1 MTINITILGA
11 TGSIGKST
19 LDIVRQQPD
28 RFKIVGLTTNT
39 NIIKFEKLLREFKP
53 RKAVVANTNYFKNLP
68 AIDGIKIISG
78 KNGLIEIA
86 QDPDC
91 DIVVAGIVGFAGLAS
106 IMAATK
112 SGKRVLLANKES
124 LVCAGNLVV
133 ENCIKSDANVIPID
147 SEHNAIFQCL
157 GIEYRCFQK
166 PKNLSKIIL
175 TASGGPF
182 RTWKQDQIKNATVKQ
197 AITHPNWTMG
207 KKISVDSAT
216 MINKALE
223 IIEAHWL
230 FNLDSQEIDI
240 VVHPESIVH
249 SMIEFSDK
257 AVLAQLAQPDM
268 KVPIAFG
275 LSWPTRFNLEV
286 GGLNWNEKKL
296 LNFEP
301 PDYEKFPAI
310 LLAREVLARGGSL
323 GAVMNAANEV
333 AVKSFLEEKITFGSI
348 VGIVADSLDK
358 FSYSADNK
366 ISSIEEL
373 VILDG
378 AVRDFCQTLVQK
390 KLT

>member
-1 MTINITILGA
+1 MTIKITILGA

-19 LDIVRQQPD
+19 LDIVRQHPD
-28 RFKIVGLTTNT
+28 HFKIVGLTTNT
-39 NIIKFEKLLREFKP
+39 NIVEFEKLLNEFKP
-53 RKAVVANTNYFKNLP
+53 KKAVVSDSNYFKKLP
-68 AIDGIKIISG
+68 AIYGTEIISG
-78 KNGLIEIA
+78 ENGLIEIA
-86 QDPDC
+86 EDPDS
-91 DIVVAGIVGFAGLAS
+91 DVVVAGIVGFAGLSS
-106 IMAATK
+106 IMAATN

-133 ENCIKSDANVIPID
+133 ENCIKSNANVIPID

-157 GIEYRCFQK
+157 GVDYKCFQK
-166 PKNLSKIIL
+166 PQNLSKIIL

-182 RTWKQDQIKNATVKQ
+182 RTWEPQKIKNATVKQ

-230 FNLDSQEIDI
+230 FNLDSSEIDV
-240 VVHPESIVH
+240 VVHPESIIH

-257 AVLAQLAQPDM
+257 AVLAQLGQPDM
-268 KVPIAFG
+268 KIPIAFG
-275 LSWPTRFNLEV
+275 LNWPKRLEMKLK
-286 GGLNWNEKKL
+286 GLDWKEKKL

-301 PDYEKFPAI
+301 PDYEKFPSI
-310 LLAREVLARGGSL
+310 LLAREVLTLGGSF

-333 AVKSFLEEKITFGSI
+333 AVQSFLDKKIAFGAI

-358 FSYSADNK
+358 FSQNATKK
-366 ISSIEEL
+366 IGSLDEL
-373 VILDG
+373 VALDNS
-378 AVRDFCQTLVQK
+378 VRKYCHELIK
-390 KLT
+390 KMI

>member
-1 MTINITILGA
+1 MTIKITILGA

-19 LDIVRQQPD
+19 LDIVRHHPD
-28 RFKIVGLTTNT
+28 HFKIVGLTTNT
-39 NIIKFEKLLREFKP
+39 NIVEFEKLINEFKP
-53 RKAVVANTNYFKNLP
+53 KKAVVSDSNYFKKLP
-68 AIDGIKIISG
+68 AIYGTEIISG
-78 KNGLIEIA
+78 ENGLIEIA
-86 QDPDC
+86 EDPDS
-91 DIVVAGIVGFAGLAS
+91 DVVVAGIVGFAGLSS
-106 IMAATK
+106 IMAAIN

-133 ENCIKSDANVIPID
+133 GNCIKSDANVIPID

-157 GIEYRCFQK
+157 GIDYKCFQK
-166 PKNLSKIIL
+166 PQNLSKIIL

-182 RTWKQDQIKNATVKQ
+182 RTWEPQKIKNASVKQ

-230 FNLDSQEIDI
+230 FNLDSSQIDV
-240 VVHPESIVH
+240 VVHPESIIH

-257 AVLAQLAQPDM
+257 AVLAQLGQPDM
-268 KVPIAFG
+268 KIPIAFG
-275 LSWPTRFNLEV
+275 LNWPKRLEMKLE
-286 GGLNWNEKKL
+286 GLNWKEKKL

-301 PDYEKFPAI
+301 PDYEKFPSI
-310 LLAREVLARGGSL
+310 LLAREVLTLGGSF

-333 AVKSFLEEKITFGSI
+333 AVQSFLDKKIAFGAI

-358 FSYSADNK
+358 FSQNAAKK
-366 ISSIEEL
+366 IGSLDEL
-373 VILDG
+373 VVLDNS
-378 AVRDFCQTLVQK
+378 VRKYCHELIK
-390 KLT
+390 KK